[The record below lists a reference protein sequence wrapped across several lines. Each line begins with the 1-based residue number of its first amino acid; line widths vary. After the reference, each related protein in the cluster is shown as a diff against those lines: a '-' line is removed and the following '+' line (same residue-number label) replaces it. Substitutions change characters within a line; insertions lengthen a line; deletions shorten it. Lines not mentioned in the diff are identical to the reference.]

1 MSTELS
7 NDISVNPET
16 LDVPVAAAAT
26 SDLLE
31 QAFLAAQVDSDVMP
45 EQTHHLYE
53 FDVFAGFNFWHYN
66 CWTS

>member
-1 MSTELS
+1 MSTVLFNE
-7 NDISVNPET
+7 ISVNPET
-16 LDVPVAAAAT
+16 LDVPVAATAT

-31 QAFLAAQVDSDVMP
+31 QAFLAAQVDSDVIP

-53 FDVFAGFNFWHYN
+53 FDVFAGFNFWHYK